1 MNRLISGWLA
11 TYWFY
16 KVKYSCRE
24 SALKKKSGLKRD
36 WTGAF
41 QTSFGLHC
49 QHAFT
54 RSLNTFTFTSFCY
67 YGNGRE
73 ATYWKTGKLFRFRP
87 YIKVKYFFSTDLKWM
102 VGMLLPRETNPPRY
116 HLSLVVQQPLHQLHG
131 KIMGP
136 RHQYRQGSTVTWHK
150 APSPELLPQFLPWLS

>member
-1 MNRLISGWLA
+1 MQRKCPKKEIRPQEGLNWCFPDIIWAPLPTRLYQKFKHFPLS
-11 TYWFY
+11 
-16 KVKYSCRE
+16 
-24 SALKKKSGLKRD
+24 KRV
-36 WTGAF
+36 
-41 QTSFGLHC
+41 Q
-49 QHAFT
+49 
-54 RSLNTFTFTSFCY
+54 NTSFCY